1 VSRSDAIQSL
11 VAASILHSA
20 SALVGEAGDLP
31 TMSQIAD
38 AVGIGRATLYRYYP
52 TREDLMRALGD
63 AALTRTRAQL
73 DQAEIDTVDF
83 PEALARVASVLVEAR
98 AEYAVLE
105 RAVVKQDKRKVDRKI
120 GAPIRALFSRGL
132 ADGSLRPDL
141 SEAQHLELFKHIL
154 MAAIKMTS
162 DSQIAPGEAAA
173 IAASIFLNGALVEPV
188 PTPPGTVP
196 GTGHERLAT
205 C

>member
-1 VSRSDAIQSL
+1 VSYSGWVSRSDAIQTL
-11 VAASILHSA
+11 VAASILKNA
-20 SALVGEAGDLP
+20 SALVGEEGDLP
-31 TMSQIAD
+31 TMTQIAD

-63 AALTRTRAQL
+63 AALTRTRAKL
-73 DQAEIDTVDF
+73 DEAQIDTVAF
-83 PEALARVASVLVEAR
+83 PEALARVASVLIEAR

-132 ADGSLRPDL
+132 AEGSLRPDV

-162 DSQIAPGEAAA
+162 DSRMEPSQAADLA
-173 IAASIFLNGALVEPV
+173 SSIFLNGAL
-188 PTPPGTVP
+188 TTARAGD
-196 GTGHERLAT
+196 ERLST